1 MRGWGGERG
10 KERSGRG
17 TFSAG
22 RETTLSRALSPLVSA
37 SITPPCTLTD
47 PSSVQATSSEEA
59 RMEVGVV
66 EGRAQRRRQAA
77 AVVDASERRERW
89 TGMGGEERDR
99 ACLSGRG
106 GTRSGARVHCPS
118 LPRGVRWR
126 AAGLRKTRARAPG
139 ERTKKGVVGGQ
150 SRGWWSVAFSTLAL
164 PGPHPPTSLLLLLAA
179 PHRMLHR
186 MLTSSALKPGVRVS
200 EGGRALWGSST
211 QKMRAERRT
220 HGALIFFCSSPLA
233 PTPRARAG
241 HHKPRADITSWGVP
255 PSHQTRMEPWQ

>member
-1 MRGWGGERG
+1 VEREGKRGREGAP
-10 KERSGRG
+10 
-17 TFSAG
+17 FLLG

-77 AVVDASERRERW
+77 AVVDASEWRERW